1 MWLEFWTICF
11 SSPFFLYDNIVF
23 KDLMTNQSHV
33 SSLTQYDVIQFLYTK
48 LWSHLLI
55 VFLWKTFSH
64 YFCFLLFLVCL
75 SPTMSSNITPLFA
88 CHTQCKRNLR
98 ENTPQKETTEAY
110 TNTNLGSLTDTLMFD
125 ILHLRGWKIA
135 PCTWR
140 GYYSVETY
148 GPRAPGS
155 TPMCARNDPNIATKT
170 CKHSCLTTYGT
181 CGTVSIFTQ

>member
-1 MWLEFWTICF
+1 M
-11 SSPFFLYDNIVF
+11 SY
-23 KDLMTNQSHV
+23 M
-33 SSLTQYDVIQFLYTK
+33 YTK
-48 LWSHLLI
+48 SSLWSHLLI

-64 YFCFLLFLVCL
+64 YFFFFFLLFLVCL
-75 SPTMSSNITPLFA
+75 SPTMSSNITPFFA
-88 CHTQCKRNLR
+88 CHTQCKRNLW

-110 TNTNLGSLTDTLMFD
+110 TNTNLGSPTDTLMFD

-155 TPMCARNDPNIATKT
+155 TPMCSKRPKYSNEDMQTFMFDDLRDMRYSFNIYSVDSSRNKECIIKRD
-170 CKHSCLTTYGT
+170 
-181 CGTVSIFTQ
+181 